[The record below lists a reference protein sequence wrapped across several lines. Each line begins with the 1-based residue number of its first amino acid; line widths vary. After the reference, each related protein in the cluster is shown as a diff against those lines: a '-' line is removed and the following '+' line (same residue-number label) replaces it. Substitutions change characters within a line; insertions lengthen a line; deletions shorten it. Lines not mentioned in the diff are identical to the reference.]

1 MVQVAEYPDTVNKRT
16 KLTPVVY
23 KSILE
28 AVSQGNWID
37 TAAQSVGIDRR
48 VIHRWIQI
56 GRGDHPTRK
65 PVEPFVTFSQEI
77 ETAVRL
83 NLNIVVIILNDSGY
97 GMIKWKQEGM
107 GFDNFGLDYKNPDF
121 VKYAESYGAIGHRP
135 ISDENFK
142 EVLANCLKMEGL
154 HIIDLAVDYSMN
166 HSILNVLLKEKTC
179 IL

>member
-77 ETAVRL
+77 ETAL
-83 NLNIVVIILNDSGY
+83 AKAEQSL
-97 GMIKWKQEGM
+97 
-107 GFDNFGLDYKNPDF
+107 
-121 VKYAESYGAIGHRP
+121 VKDLRKEADWRAKAWLLERGPSRDRWSQNVT
-135 ISDENFK
+135 ISAQ
-142 EVLANCLKMEGL
+142 LAP
-154 HIIDLAVDYSMN
+154 AA
-166 HSILNVLLKEKTC
+166 SILDALRNRAAATEEGEEVQPLQILEAKEDSDAKSR
-179 IL
+179 

>member
-1 MVQVAEYPDTVNKRT
+1 MVQVAEYPETVNKRT

-77 ETAVRL
+77 ETAL
-83 NLNIVVIILNDSGY
+83 AKAEQSL
-97 GMIKWKQEGM
+97 
-107 GFDNFGLDYKNPDF
+107 
-121 VKYAESYGAIGHRP
+121 VKDLRKEADWRAKAWLLERGPSRDRWSQNVT
-135 ISDENFK
+135 ISAQ
-142 EVLANCLKMEGL
+142 LAP
-154 HIIDLAVDYSMN
+154 AA
-166 HSILNVLLKEKTC
+166 SILDALRNRAAATEEGEEVQPLQILEAKEDSDAKSR
-179 IL
+179 

>member
-77 ETAVRL
+77 ETAL
-83 NLNIVVIILNDSGY
+83 AKAEQSL
-97 GMIKWKQEGM
+97 
-107 GFDNFGLDYKNPDF
+107 
-121 VKYAESYGAIGHRP
+121 VKDLRKEADWRAKAWLLERGPSRDRWSQNVT
-135 ISDENFK
+135 ISAQ
-142 EVLANCLKMEGL
+142 LAP
-154 HIIDLAVDYSMN
+154 AA
-166 HSILNVLLKEKTC
+166 SILDALRSRAAATEEGEEVQPLQILEAKEDSDAKSR
-179 IL
+179 

>member
-48 VIHRWIQI
+48 VIQRWIQI

-65 PVEPFVTFSQEI
+65 PVEPFITFSQEI
-77 ETAVRL
+77 ETAL
-83 NLNIVVIILNDSGY
+83 AKAEQSL
-97 GMIKWKQEGM
+97 
-107 GFDNFGLDYKNPDF
+107 
-121 VKYAESYGAIGHRP
+121 VKDLRKEADWRAKAWLLERGPSRDRWSQNVT
-135 ISDENFK
+135 ISAQ
-142 EVLANCLKMEGL
+142 LAP
-154 HIIDLAVDYSMN
+154 AT
-166 HSILNVLLKEKTC
+166 SILDALRSRAAATEEGEEVQPLQILEAKEDSDAKSR
-179 IL
+179 

>member
-65 PVEPFVTFSQEI
+65 PVEPFITFSQEI
-77 ETAVRL
+77 ETAL
-83 NLNIVVIILNDSGY
+83 AKAEQSL
-97 GMIKWKQEGM
+97 
-107 GFDNFGLDYKNPDF
+107 
-121 VKYAESYGAIGHRP
+121 VKDLRKEADWRAKAWLLERGPSRDRWSQNVT
-135 ISDENFK
+135 ISAQ
-142 EVLANCLKMEGL
+142 LAP
-154 HIIDLAVDYSMN
+154 AA
-166 HSILNVLLKEKTC
+166 SILDALRNRAAATEEGEEVQPLQILEAKEDSDAKSR
-179 IL
+179 

>member
-77 ETAVRL
+77 ETAL
-83 NLNIVVIILNDSGY
+83 AKAEQSL
-97 GMIKWKQEGM
+97 
-107 GFDNFGLDYKNPDF
+107 
-121 VKYAESYGAIGHRP
+121 VKDLRKEADWRAKAWLLERGPSRDRWSQNVT
-135 ISDENFK
+135 ISAQ
-142 EVLANCLKMEGL
+142 LAP
-154 HIIDLAVDYSMN
+154 AT
-166 HSILNVLLKEKTC
+166 SILDALRSRAAATEEGEEVQPLQILEAKEDSDAKSR
-179 IL
+179 

>member
-37 TAAQSVGIDRR
+37 TAAQSVGITKR

-65 PVEPFVTFSQEI
+65 PVEPFITFSQEI
-77 ETAVRL
+77 ETAL
-83 NLNIVVIILNDSGY
+83 AKAEQSL
-97 GMIKWKQEGM
+97 
-107 GFDNFGLDYKNPDF
+107 
-121 VKYAESYGAIGHRP
+121 VKDLRKEADWRAKAWLLERGPSRDRWSQNVT
-135 ISDENFK
+135 ISAQ
-142 EVLANCLKMEGL
+142 LAP
-154 HIIDLAVDYSMN
+154 AT
-166 HSILNVLLKEKTC
+166 SILDALRSRAAATEEGEEVQPLQILEAKEDSDAKSR
-179 IL
+179 

>member
-1 MVQVAEYPDTVNKRT
+1 MVQVAEYPETVNKRT

-48 VIHRWIQI
+48 VIQRWIQI

-77 ETAVRL
+77 ETAL
-83 NLNIVVIILNDSGY
+83 AKAEQSL
-97 GMIKWKQEGM
+97 
-107 GFDNFGLDYKNPDF
+107 
-121 VKYAESYGAIGHRP
+121 VKDLRKEADWRAKAWLLERGPSRDRWSQNVT
-135 ISDENFK
+135 ISAQ
-142 EVLANCLKMEGL
+142 LAP
-154 HIIDLAVDYSMN
+154 AT
-166 HSILNVLLKEKTC
+166 SILDALRSRAAATEEGEEVQPLQILEAKEDSDAKSR
-179 IL
+179 

>member
-48 VIHRWIQI
+48 VIQRWIQI

-65 PVEPFVTFSQEI
+65 PVDPFITFSQEI
-77 ETAVRL
+77 ETAL
-83 NLNIVVIILNDSGY
+83 AKAEQSL
-97 GMIKWKQEGM
+97 
-107 GFDNFGLDYKNPDF
+107 
-121 VKYAESYGAIGHRP
+121 VKDLRKEADWRAKAWLLERGPSRDRWSQNVT
-135 ISDENFK
+135 ISAQ
-142 EVLANCLKMEGL
+142 LAP
-154 HIIDLAVDYSMN
+154 AT
-166 HSILNVLLKEKTC
+166 SILDALRNRAAATEEGEEVQPLQILEAKEDSDAKSR
-179 IL
+179 

>member
-48 VIHRWIQI
+48 VIQRWIQI

-77 ETAVRL
+77 ETAL
-83 NLNIVVIILNDSGY
+83 AKAEQSL
-97 GMIKWKQEGM
+97 
-107 GFDNFGLDYKNPDF
+107 
-121 VKYAESYGAIGHRP
+121 VKDLRKEADWRAKAWLLERGPSRDRWSQNVT
-135 ISDENFK
+135 ISAQ
-142 EVLANCLKMEGL
+142 LAP
-154 HIIDLAVDYSMN
+154 AT
-166 HSILNVLLKEKTC
+166 SILDALRSRAAATEEGEEVQPLQILEAKEDSDAKSR
-179 IL
+179 

>member
-48 VIHRWIQI
+48 VIQRWIQI

-65 PVEPFVTFSQEI
+65 PVEPFITFSQEI
-77 ETAVRL
+77 ETAL
-83 NLNIVVIILNDSGY
+83 AKAEQSL
-97 GMIKWKQEGM
+97 
-107 GFDNFGLDYKNPDF
+107 
-121 VKYAESYGAIGHRP
+121 VKDLRKEADWRAKAWLLERGPSRDRWSQNVT
-135 ISDENFK
+135 ISAQ
-142 EVLANCLKMEGL
+142 LAP
-154 HIIDLAVDYSMN
+154 AT
-166 HSILNVLLKEKTC
+166 SILDALRNRAAATEEGEEVQPLQILEAKEDSDAKSR
-179 IL
+179 

>member
-1 MVQVAEYPDTVNKRT
+1 MVQVAEYPETVNKRT

-37 TAAQSVGIDRR
+37 TAAQSVGITKR

-77 ETAVRL
+77 ETAL
-83 NLNIVVIILNDSGY
+83 AKAEQSL
-97 GMIKWKQEGM
+97 
-107 GFDNFGLDYKNPDF
+107 
-121 VKYAESYGAIGHRP
+121 VKDLRKEADWRAKAWLLERGPSRDRWSQNVT
-135 ISDENFK
+135 ISAQ
-142 EVLANCLKMEGL
+142 LAP
-154 HIIDLAVDYSMN
+154 AA
-166 HSILNVLLKEKTC
+166 SILDALRNRAAATEEGEEVQPLQILEAKEDSDAKSR
-179 IL
+179 

>member
-77 ETAVRL
+77 ETAL
-83 NLNIVVIILNDSGY
+83 AKAEQSL
-97 GMIKWKQEGM
+97 
-107 GFDNFGLDYKNPDF
+107 
-121 VKYAESYGAIGHRP
+121 VKDLRKEADWRAKAWLLERGPSRDRWSQNVT
-135 ISDENFK
+135 ISAQ
-142 EVLANCLKMEGL
+142 LAP
-154 HIIDLAVDYSMN
+154 AT
-166 HSILNVLLKEKTC
+166 SILDALRNRAAATEEGEEVQPLQILEAKEDSDAKSR
-179 IL
+179 